1 MLNATACGI
10 RREAHVTF
18 CRRDEMLLPDR
29 WQRLEDAQRR
39 AQRWASLEEA
49 LERAIRRGGVERQ
62 RRQGRRPSSGPAAV
76 PGDAASP
83 ALEYWCGMVDAGLPP
98 FLLADSLAACLWRA
112 GGQEASTAPV
122 HERVRASWRRG
133 TRAPSVQERLAR
145 DRQLRVL
152 AAWALLR
159 RATHEGVADTEQ
171 EQHCARVLGE
181 LTGDAELAPDA
192 RRELEGG
199 GERAREAEAAD
210 MRVVRLLV
218 DPPADLIDQLMTI
231 GSPVAHAYASALR
244 ETPAR

>member
-1 MLNATACGI
+1 M
-10 RREAHVTF
+10 
-18 CRRDEMLLPDR
+18 LPDR

-49 LERAIRRGGVERQ
+49 LERAIRRGEVERQ

-76 PGDAASP
+76 HEDAASP

-112 GGQEASTAPV
+112 TGRESSTAPV
-122 HERVRASWRRG
+122 HERVRASWQRG
-133 TRAPSVQERLAR
+133 TRASPVQERLAR
-145 DRQLRVL
+145 DRQLQALVAR
-152 AAWALLR
+152 ALLR
-159 RATHEGVADTEQ
+159 RATHEGVADAEQ
-171 EQHCARVLGE
+171 EHRCARVLGE
-181 LTGDAELAPDA
+181 LTGDTELASDA
-192 RRELEGG
+192 HRERERG

-210 MRVVRLLV
+210 MRVVRLLME
-218 DPPADLIDQLMTI
+218 PPADLVDQLMAI